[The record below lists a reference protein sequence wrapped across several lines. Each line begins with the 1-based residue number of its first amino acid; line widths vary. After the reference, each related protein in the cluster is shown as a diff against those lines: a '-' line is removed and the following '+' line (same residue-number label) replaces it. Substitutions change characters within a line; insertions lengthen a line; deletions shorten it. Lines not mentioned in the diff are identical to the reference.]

1 MKIFHVDMNSFF
13 ASCEQADHPEYKGKP
28 LIVCGDPKNRAGIV
42 LAASYEAKA
51 YGVKT
56 TMLNHEA
63 KKLCPNAI
71 FVPVRHHYYGEVS
84 RKVMAILDDFTPVKE
99 QASIDEAYL
108 DMTGTEQLF
117 GESREAAEK
126 IQRRIYEELGIGCS
140 IGISTNKLLAKMASD
155 WKKPMGI
162 TEIYESDVET
172 MLWPLPVGELFG
184 VGKKTVEKLDK
195 IGVRTIGDLAALPI
209 EMLRPVFGEAAS
221 DYLFNASRGKGSEK
235 LEPDGTVEN
244 QSIGNENTYS
254 RDIASVEE
262 ANRELLFLCDS
273 VGYRLRKEGKKA
285 RCVTIKIKY
294 NDFKVVTRS
303 HTLTAP
309 LESTEALYRA
319 ATELFAANWSGKPL
333 RLLGVTA
340 SEFDEGT
347 QLSFFE
353 NEKEKKERSMD
364 LSVDRLREKFG
375 YNSIKRASLMEKKDK
390 KIP

>member
-13 ASCEQADHPEYKGKP
+13 ASCEQARHSEYREKP

-51 YGVKT
+51 FGVKT

-63 KKLCPNAI
+63 KKLCPDAI
-71 FVPVRHHYYGEVS
+71 FVPVDHKYYVEVS
-84 RKVMAILDDFTPVKE
+84 RKVMAILDNFTPIKE

-126 IQRRIYEELGIGCS
+126 IQNRIRKELGIGCS

-162 TEIYESDVET
+162 TEIYEKDVET
-172 MLWPLPVGELFG
+172 LLFPLPVRELFG
-184 VGKKTVEKLDK
+184 VGKKTAEKLEQ
-195 IGVRTIGDLAALPI
+195 IGIQTIGDLAGMRYEELKPI
-209 EMLRPVFGEAAS
+209 FGEAAAE
-221 DYLFNASRGKGSEK
+221 YLVNASHGKGEEK
-235 LEPDGTVEN
+235 LEPDGTMET

-254 RDIASVEE
+254 QDIRTLEDAR
-262 ANRELLFLCDS
+262 REILFLCDS
-273 VGYRLRKEGKKA
+273 VGYRLRKEKKKA

-294 NDFKVVTRS
+294 YDFNVVTRS
-303 HTLTAP
+303 KTLSLP
-309 LESTEALYRA
+309 LESTEALYRVA
-319 ATELFAANWSGKPL
+319 EELFRTHWSKKPV

-340 SEFDEGT
+340 SGFDDGV
-347 QLSFFE
+347 QISFFSDK
-353 NEKEKKERSMD
+353 NEQKEKARDE
-364 LSVDRLREKFG
+364 SVDLLRERFG
-375 YNSIKRASLMEKKDK
+375 YASIGRASLLGKESK